1 MKLCNKIKYLGH
13 NFNIGKDQNIEG
25 TGKLKNGKGSSVS
38 EGAAAE
44 GNQCHKGE
52 SGWYMS
58 GLVQG

>member
-52 SGWYMS
+52 SG
-58 GLVQG
+58 